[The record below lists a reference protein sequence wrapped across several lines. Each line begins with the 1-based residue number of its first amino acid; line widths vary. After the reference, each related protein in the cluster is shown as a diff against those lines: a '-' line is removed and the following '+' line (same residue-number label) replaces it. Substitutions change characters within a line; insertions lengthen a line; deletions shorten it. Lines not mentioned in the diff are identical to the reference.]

1 MAETPDRHT
10 RRTRHR
16 VATLGNAPNL
26 AGMEQKQERMTT
38 DAWGWQRAQRNG
50 VTQSRHAARRPLHV
64 WLSHASTSPNP
75 RTQKGSPK
83 DEAPTRER
91 EAGEH

>member
-16 VATLGNAPNL
+16 VAKLGNAPNL

-75 RTQKGSPK
+75 RTQKGPQK
-83 DEAPTRER
+83 MRRPPAR